1 MLLVLGFLR
10 LLCLPGAVG
19 QSGIS
24 ATFGQPGEG
33 LQGKVID
40 ESGAAIPGA
49 TITVFSDD
57 RVVTVN
63 SDRSGEWRFDRFPPS
78 AHEIAATATGFNS
91 IQIPVRE
98 LACGGLTSF
107 TFVLKV
113 RTSGG
118 VCPDVD
124 LNHYSLLY
132 ENRHNAVHV
141 SGTALKG
148 TVLLLFQED
157 RNGPTVTIVQAGRDK
172 PLLRQILVATA
183 MANDAGEFQFAFRSD
198 DTDLTPGWYDLKAV
212 HDGYWDGDARF
223 WVARNTLTR
232 LPSFHLLPKSE
243 FCH

>member
-1 MLLVLGFLR
+1 MLLVLGSLR

-40 ESGAAIPGA
+40 QSGGAIPGA
-49 TITVFSDD
+49 TITVFSGD
-57 RVVTVN
+57 RVLTLN
-63 SDRSGEWRFDRFPPS
+63 SDRAGEWRFDRFPHS
-78 AHEIAATATGFNS
+78 AHEIAVTATGFDS

-98 LACGGLTSF
+98 LAHGGLTSF

-113 RTSGG
+113 STVGG
-118 VCPDVD
+118 VCPFA
-124 LNHYSLLY
+124 LYPQYSLLY
-132 ENRHNAVHV
+132 ENRHNDVHV

-157 RNGPTVTIVQAGRDK
+157 LDGPTVTIVQAGRDK

-232 LPSFHLLPKSE
+232 LPSFHLFPKSE
-243 FCH
+243 LCH